1 MSNVSLISNSSSNW
15 TQTANHSLYNVVYV
29 EGRNNKGLNF
39 GPSEPLI
46 IVIEKATDSSNNL
59 LKIHE
64 FELSFDRLSAK
75 QIDATVS
82 TTPVGLAA
90 LEQYYDT
97 DLNKNA
103 VVSNY
108 GVTPKNFQLE
118 ELSSGF
124 VFDFSYLETVS
135 QTGLTHLMTPL
146 KVSAGTSWVLNS
158 ASESVFYSLAY
169 SITGSSASE
178 STLELK
184 VLTDTPSASITG
196 GFSALDGFSV
206 NSFVLDSA
214 GTQFTLYNSASATSA
229 NFSIFEYN
237 IGQDLNSDGVIGH
250 AILGLQ
256 MALQFL
262 QALTVLAIN

>member
-1 MSNVSLISNSSSNW
+1 MLFTLKDRIIGSNFWPSN
-15 TQTANHSLYNVVYV
+15 
-29 EGRNNKGLNF
+29 
-39 GPSEPLI
+39 PLI
-46 IVIEKATDSSNNL
+46 LVIEKATDSSNNL

-75 QIDATVS
+75 QINATVS

-118 ELSSGF
+118 ELTSGF
-124 VFDFSYLETVS
+124 VFDFPYLETLS

-146 KVSAGTSWVLNS
+146 KVSAGTSWVLNT
-158 ASESVFYSLAY
+158 ASESVFYSLAH
-169 SITGSSASE
+169 SISGSSASE

-184 VLTDTPSASITG
+184 VIDR
-196 GFSALDGFSV
+196 
-206 NSFVLDSA
+206 
-214 GTQFTLYNSASATSA
+214 
-229 NFSIFEYN
+229 
-237 IGQDLNSDGVIGH
+237 H
-250 AILGLQ
+250 AIRLNYRWIFSYRWL
-256 MALQFL
+256 
-262 QALTVLAIN
+262 

>member
-1 MSNVSLISNSSSNW
+1 MSALYSASNITLNQTGSTVSFSNTTVGLSNVSLISNSSSNW
-15 TQTANHSLYNVVYV
+15 TQTANYALYNVVYV
-29 EGRNNKGLNF
+29 EGSNNKGLNF

-75 QIDATVS
+75 QIDSTVS

-97 DLNKNA
+97 DLNKNS

-124 VFDFSYLETVS
+124 VF
-135 QTGLTHLMTPL
+135 
-146 KVSAGTSWVLNS
+146 
-158 ASESVFYSLAY
+158 
-169 SITGSSASE
+169 
-178 STLELK
+178 
-184 VLTDTPSASITG
+184 
-196 GFSALDGFSV
+196 
-206 NSFVLDSA
+206 
-214 GTQFTLYNSASATSA
+214 
-229 NFSIFEYN
+229 
-237 IGQDLNSDGVIGH
+237 
-250 AILGLQ
+250 
-256 MALQFL
+256 
-262 QALTVLAIN
+262 